1 MSSII
6 NDILSSTV
14 ALAII
19 AFLCKLVLNHLDK
32 RQLESYKSRLKFE
45 SDLLTKK
52 MESEFL
58 DKKEKS
64 VELGRW
70 GLTLLSSVNGLL
82 GRIKHI
88 KNANDLLSDEY
99 YKQSTRY
106 YLCQFLCWGQL
117 FRKERNA
124 TLISPVSDE
133 ILIGELMKNVSV
145 LLRNNDSNFPVL
157 RSLEQRYIG
166 ESLIVNKECMSYK
179 EFLDSKVLIDDE
191 NLNDFIMEILKGEN
205 KDYLELLIQKL
216 TDLQKHFGKLL

>member
-58 DKKEKS
+58 DKKERS

-117 FRKERNA
+117 FRKERSA

-145 LLRNNDSNFPVL
+145 LLRNNDFNFPVL

-191 NLNDFIMEILKGEN
+191 SLNDFIMEILKGEN
-205 KDYLELLIQKL
+205 KEYLDVLIQKL